1 MVLVIVSMLVVLF
14 GALVGIIASEVRK
27 TSDDSQ
33 KERIYQATESGVQ
46 RALFLVGDASYT
58 IDMLAAQYPVSHPV
72 LVDVTDPVSGDAIG
86 SYATTVEPVG
96 GSDEA
101 TLRVVG
107 TSENGRFCSQVTV
120 HIARPSG
127 NPTGQYLASGWSRS
141 SCL

>member
-1 MVLVIVSMLVVLF
+1 
-14 GALVGIIASEVRK
+14 
-27 TSDDSQ
+27 
-33 KERIYQATESGVQ
+33 
-46 RALFLVGDASYT
+46 
-58 IDMLAAQYPVSHPV
+58 MLAAQYPVSHPV

-86 SYATTVEPVG
+86 SYTTTVEQFG

-127 NPTGQYLASGWSRS
+127 NPAGQYLASGWSRS
-141 SCL
+141 SCS